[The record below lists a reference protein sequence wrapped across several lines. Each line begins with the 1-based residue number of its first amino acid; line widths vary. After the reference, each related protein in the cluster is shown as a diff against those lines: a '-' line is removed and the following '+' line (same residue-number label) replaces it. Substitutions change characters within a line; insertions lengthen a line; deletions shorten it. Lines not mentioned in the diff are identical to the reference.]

1 MTEQRTGRGGCTLA
15 MGFLLVGVGTLLI
28 VSNILGFSLFWFWQQ
43 IFSWFSVYWPV
54 LLIIWGIY
62 KLYQRVVHPDSARV
76 GAGEVLL
83 LLSIVLAGL
92 TIHFTQTLVTGL
104 PAHISLDDIIES
116 IDSEVSFG
124 PAHSFYEEHRFELPS
139 DVGLLIDNDRGSVS
153 VQGWDESDLKVQ
165 VTKRVYRHSEEKAAE
180 IAEEMRAQF
189 DTPVEGPAR
198 FALDTPSDASQTQTD
213 LEVWIPRKTPLTL
226 SNRRGPLRV
235 SGIEAAVGLA
245 TANDSIEVKDIQ
257 GNLKVS
263 GRRGPVRI
271 ERVQGDVEAR
281 NLYGSLIIKEIR
293 GNLIGET
300 RNDSLLVEN
309 VSGTARL
316 VNRQSRIHAHD
327 IGSDLTIE
335 ATQTEVS
342 AENLGATVF
351 VETSYRPVFVK
362 GVDGRL
368 TIEAHSSEIEVRD
381 IKGNLDVATTHR
393 SVTAVGIDGGASII
407 SRQGAVRLE
416 GVKGAI
422 QIEGSYHP
430 IYIND
435 FRSSLKVQAEHAPLT
450 ISTAELGG
458 ELQITTTYGNVQLS
472 LPPESSFR
480 LEATAK
486 GGEVI
491 ASDFRQPN
499 WEESQADDV
508 NKLLGTVSGGA
519 SPIVIETSY
528 GDIRILESG
537 KQ

>member
-1 MTEQRTGRGGCTLA
+1 MTEQQTGRSGCTLA
-15 MGFLLVGVGTLLI
+15 LGFLLVGVGTLLL
-28 VSNILGFSLFWFWQQ
+28 VSNILGFSLVWFWQQ

-83 LLSIVLAGL
+83 LIFIVLAGL
-92 TIHFTQTLVTGL
+92 TIHFTRTLVTGL
-104 PAHISLDDIIES
+104 PVHISLDDVIES
-116 IDSEVSFG
+116 IDSEISFG
-124 PAHSFYEEHRFELPS
+124 PAYSFDEEHRFELPP

-180 IAEEMRAQF
+180 IAGEIRVRF
-189 DTPVEGPAR
+189 DTPGEGPAR
-198 FALDTPSDASQTQTD
+198 FALDKPSETSQTQTD

-226 SNRRGPLRV
+226 SNRRGPIRV

-245 TANDSIEVKDIQ
+245 TANDSIEVEDIQ

-281 NLYGSLIIKEIR
+281 NRYGSLIIKEVR
-293 GNLIGET
+293 GSLIGET

-316 VNRQSRIHAHD
+316 VNRQSRIQAND
-327 IGSDLTIE
+327 LGSDLTIE
-335 ATQTEVS
+335 ATHTEVS

-351 VETSYRPVFVK
+351 IETSYRPIFVK

-381 IKGNLDVATTHR
+381 IKSSLDIVATHR
-393 SVTAVGIDGGASII
+393 SVTVVGVDGGVSIN

-416 GVKGAI
+416 GVQGAI
-422 QIEGSYHP
+422 QLEGSYHP
-430 IYIND
+430 IYISD

-458 ELQITTTYGNVQLS
+458 ELEITTTYGDVRLT

-486 GGEVI
+486 GGEIV
-491 ASDFRQPN
+491 ASDFRQPS
-499 WEESQADDV
+499 WEESQADEL
-508 NKLLGTVSGGA
+508 KELRGAFGGGA

-528 GDIRILESG
+528 GDIKIMELG